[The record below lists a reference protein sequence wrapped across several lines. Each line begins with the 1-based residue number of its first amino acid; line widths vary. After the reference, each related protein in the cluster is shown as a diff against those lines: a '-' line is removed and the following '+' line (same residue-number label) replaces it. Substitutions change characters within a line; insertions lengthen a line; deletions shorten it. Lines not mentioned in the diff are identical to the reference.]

1 MAAQN
6 GVANFRGKSGQ
17 TYSLSFYLDDTAG
30 APVRMSQAGKAAATS
45 PTEWTPPEPVVLFD
59 VIIAAASG
67 QTTTQIVRNGQPTGD
82 YLLNAVHLAAITFR
96 PPLSIVFNQVNKFGA
111 YQLA

>member
-6 GVANFRGKSGQ
+6 GVMSFIGQSGMS
-17 TYSLSFYLDDTAG
+17 YSLSFYCDDTAG
-30 APVRMSQAGKAAATS
+30 NPLRFNQAGKAGATA
-45 PTEWTPPEPVVLFD
+45 PTDWTPAEPVVLTDFCL
-59 VIIAAASG
+59 AAASG

-82 YLLNAVHLAAITFR
+82 ILLNAMHLAAITTR
-96 PPLSIVFNQVNKFGA
+96 PGLRIPFTPTAKLGG

>member
-6 GVANFRGKSGQ
+6 GVMSFIGQSGM
-17 TYSLSFYLDDTAG
+17 TYSLSFYLDDSAG
-30 APVRMSQAGKAAATS
+30 NPVRFNQAGKAGATA
-45 PTEWTPPEPVVLFD
+45 PTDWTPPEPVVLVD
-59 VIIAAASG
+59 VCIAAASA

-82 YLLNAVHLAAITFR
+82 ILLNAMHLASVTTR
-96 PPLSIVFNQVNKFGA
+96 PSLRVPFTSLAKVGA

>member
-6 GVANFRGKSGQ
+6 GVAKFRGQSGM
-17 TYSLSFYLDDTAG
+17 TYSLSFYCDDTAG
-30 APVRMSQAGKAAATS
+30 NPVRFSQAGKAGAGSPTDWTPNEPVALLDFCLAAAT
-45 PTEWTPPEPVVLFD
+45 
-59 VIIAAASG
+59 G

-82 YLLNAVHLAAITFR
+82 NLLNALHLASVTTR
-96 PPLSIVFNQVNKFGA
+96 PDLTIPFNSVSKFGA